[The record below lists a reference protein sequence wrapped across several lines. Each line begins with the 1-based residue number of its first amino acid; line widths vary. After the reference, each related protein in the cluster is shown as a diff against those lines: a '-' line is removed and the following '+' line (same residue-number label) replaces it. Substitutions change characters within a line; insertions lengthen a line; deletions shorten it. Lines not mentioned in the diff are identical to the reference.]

1 MFDKAAKKFCLEKL
15 KTEHTALRKKILTF
29 HPPVKTL

>member
-15 KTEHTALRKKILTF
+15 KPEHTALKKNILTF
-29 HPPVKTL
+29 HPHVKTL

>member
-15 KTEHTALRKKILTF
+15 KTEHISLRKSILTF
-29 HPPVKTL
+29 HPHTKTL